1 MRNEINA
8 LRALATVAMRVV
20 SQYDA
25 KTRNGLARADGSP
38 CHAVVVA
45 RRVTQ
50 LGAGARSARAYCHEV
65 DQARDRGGVRGF
77 PRGV

>member
-25 KTRNGLARADGSP
+25 KNPQWPGTGRWKSLPCRSCGASCDPTRRWCKVCS
-38 CHAVVVA
+38 
-45 RRVTQ
+45 
-50 LGAGARSARAYCHEV
+50 
-65 DQARDRGGVRGF
+65 GVL
-77 PRGV
+77 P